1 MTINTTSQKLSSDVL
16 VIGGGIQGAST
27 AYHLAQR
34 GVSVIVV
41 EKDTVSRHA
50 SGVNAGG
57 VRLLGRNIAEVELS
71 KAAMQR
77 WQQLD
82 DELDA
87 DTGFRRRSLINI
99 AADEKDLESLRARE
113 QQMHSLDYFHEVML
127 NQQELRERLP
137 HVAAHCVGGV
147 VSEQDGYAIPFHSTQ
162 AFRIA
167 AERLGACFCEGEQVE
182 QIRKVGDSWLVDT
195 KTQQYQAEH
204 LVNCAGAWGDI
215 ISVMIGDNVPMSYSA
230 PMLMITARMPHFAG
244 PVVGAVSRP
253 LSFKQF
259 ENGTVLIGGG
269 AKGFADR
276 ANNITRLDYSLLAT
290 GAQNAIEFFPIM
302 KTACINR
309 MWSGL
314 EAYMPDNLPV
324 LGKSM
329 RTDKAY
335 HAFAFSAHGFQLGP
349 VIGEV
354 MADLITKGETR
365 FDLEPL
371 RVNRYERKTL

>member
-1 MTINTTSQKLSSDVL
+1 MSDIKTSDVL
-16 VIGGGIQGAST
+16 IIGGGIQGAST
-27 AYHLAQR
+27 AYHLTQK
-34 GVSVIVV
+34 GVKAVV
-41 EKDTVSRHA
+41 LEKDTVSRHA

-57 VRLLGRNIAEVELS
+57 VRLLGRHVAEVELS
-71 KAAMQR
+71 RLAMER

-99 AADEKDLESLRARE
+99 AADEADLETLRNRE
-113 QQMHSLDYFHEVML
+113 KQMHELGYFHEVML
-127 NQQELRERLP
+127 DQQALRERLP
-137 HVAAHCVGGV
+137 HVANHCVGGV

-162 AFRIA
+162 AFRLA
-167 AERLGACFCEGEQVE
+167 AERHGAVFCEGEQVE
-182 QIRKVGDSWLVDT
+182 QIRKVGDSWLVST
-195 KTQQYQAEH
+195 ATQQYQAEH
-204 LVNCAGAWGDI
+204 LVNCAGAWADL

-276 ANNITRLDYSLLAT
+276 ANNTTRLDYSLMAN
-290 GAQNAIEFFPIM
+290 GARNAIEFFPIM

-324 LGKSM
+324 IGKSV
-329 RTDKAY
+329 RAEKAY

-354 MADLITKGETR
+354 MADLITEGETG
-365 FDLEPL
+365 FDLDPF